1 MAFDKAKV
9 LRAAEKYLAQG
20 KIPAA
25 IKEYRDLVQHDPA
38 DLNTLNILGDLYV
51 RTNQKERAIECFKHI
66 AEHYRDQG
74 FGNKAIAMFKKIER
88 LNPGTPEI
96 AEQLAVL
103 FESQGLT
110 VDARSQY
117 MFLAEAYTKA
127 GEAQRALEV
136 LHKVADLDPQNVD
149 IRLKLAEGFLHEGL
163 NEDAARAFSHAG
175 QQLHGR
181 GDFERSLYAYGRA
194 LELIPNDY
202 EALSGMAST
211 HLSRGTGDEAAEIL
225 ERTVA
230 AAPED
235 VKLLELLAHAY
246 IEAEDAP
253 AAERATVALVAQQP
267 AAYTRF
273 VDVSR
278 LYIKEGD
285 ITAAVRVLE
294 SVIGQLLSGRDEELV
309 ITILGEVL
317 ARDPEQVDALRLLVR
332 VYWWQRDAEKLHSAL
347 ERLAEAAQAAHRV
360 EEERSALTQLARL
373 APDQT
378 RYLERL
384 QELGG
389 APEDSVTEAMFS
401 TPPVEEEV
409 PTFESFMPEVQA
421 VTSEF
426 SDAPAAD
433 DVQFEWNAVEEPEA
447 TTALPET
454 TAIAEYAQ
462 ADPSSSFADLNDW
475 MDDAGHDEVKEI
487 APVMPTSFEIAPS
500 FEDVAATASVPDEP
514 AVDERRDQMWRQE
527 LESVDFYIA
536 QGYADIALDTLDMLE
551 RQFGQHAEIEERRER
566 LKSGSAHAPAP
577 ARQHEETI
585 EFSAI
590 TPYDLA
596 EEVEESKASKSI
608 EPFEISETHEPSL
621 IVEEPQ
627 PVQVSAAQPTRS
639 SAQQGIDPGLA
650 AIFDEFRA
658 AVEEEDPAL
667 ADGDYET
674 HYNLGLT
681 YKEMDL
687 MDEAIEEL
695 QSAAAIVSPRDGTPR
710 YLQCC
715 NLLGHCFMQKG
726 MPQVAAMWFQK
737 GLETPGQTE
746 EEYQALR
753 FELGTAYEKMGDL
766 ERAIKTFTEVYGIN
780 VTYRGVANK
789 LRELQERRK

>member
-20 KIPAA
+20 KITAA
-25 IKEYRDLVQHDPA
+25 IKEYRDLIEHDPA

-51 RTNQKERAIECFKHI
+51 RTNQKEQAVDCFKHI
-66 AEHYRDQG
+66 AEHYREQG
-74 FGNKAIAMFKKIER
+74 FGNKAIAMYKKVDR
-88 LNPGTPEI
+88 LTPGSPEI
-96 AEQLAVL
+96 AEQLAML
-103 FESQGLT
+103 FESEGLT
-110 VDARSQY
+110 VNARSQY
-117 MFLAEAYTKA
+117 MFLADAYTKA

-136 LHKVADLDPQNVD
+136 WRKVADLDPQNVE
-149 IRLKLAEGFLHEGL
+149 IRLRLAEGFLREGL
-163 NEDAARAFSHAG
+163 KEDAARAFSQAG
-175 QQLHGR
+175 QQLHER
-181 GDFERSLYAYGRA
+181 GDFERSLYAYGQT

-202 EALSGMAST
+202 EALSGMAAT

-225 ERTVA
+225 ERAVA

-246 IEAEDAP
+246 VEAEDAP
-253 AAERATVALVAQQP
+253 AAERATSALVSQQP
-267 AAYTRF
+267 AAYARF

-285 ITAAVRVLE
+285 IQAAVRVIE

-309 ITILGEVL
+309 LTILGEVL
-317 ARDPEQVDALRLLVR
+317 ARDPEHVDALRLLVR

-360 EEERSALTQLARL
+360 EDERSALTQLARL
-373 APDQT
+373 EPGQM

-384 QELGG
+384 EELGG
-389 APEDSVTEAMFS
+389 AHEEAADESIFAS
-401 TPPVEEEV
+401 QPVEEEV
-409 PTFESFMPEVQA
+409 PSFESFMPEVQT
-421 VTSEF
+421 VSPDFSEPQ
-426 SDAPAAD
+426 PAAAD
-433 DVQFEWNAVEEPEA
+433 LQFEWNAVTESEPPA
-447 TTALPET
+447 AQADT
-454 TAIAEYAQ
+454 TAIAQYET

-475 MDDAGHDEVKEI
+475 TDEASARDEVKEI
-487 APVMPTSFEIAPS
+487 APVAPVTYAEDPTPFIESAP
-500 FEDVAATASVPDEP
+500 AAQTEEQEEE
-514 AVDERRDQMWRQE
+514 VDSRREQMWRQE

-536 QGYADIALDTLDMLE
+536 QGYTDIALDTLDMLE
-551 RQFGQHAEIEERRER
+551 RQFGQHAEIEERREKLR
-566 LKSGSAHAPAP
+566 DGSESAPSV
-577 ARQHEETI
+577 QHEETI

-590 TPYDLA
+590 TPYEFPTQNDD
-596 EEVEESKASKSI
+596 ESKAI
-608 EPFEISETHEPSL
+608 APFEMAEGEEAPFVVNEPK
-621 IVEEPQ
+621 
-627 PVQVSAAQPTRS
+627 PVQGNGSHPSRSAVQH
-639 SAQQGIDPGLA
+639 GIDPGLA
-650 AIFDEFRA
+650 AVFDEFRT
-658 AVEEEDPAL
+658 AVEDEDPAI

-674 HYNLGLT
+674 HYNLGLA

-695 QSAAAIVSPRDGTPR
+695 QSAAALVSQRDGTPR

-715 NLLGHCFMQKG
+715 NLLGHCFMQKN

-737 GLETPGQTE
+737 GLDTPGHTE

-780 VTYRGVANK
+780 VTYRGVAGK
-789 LRELQERRK
+789 LRELQGRK